1 MSWAALGAAALTALS
16 AGAKIWQQA
25 DTNKQNLN
33 IAREQMAF
41 QERMSDTS
49 HQREAEDLRKAGLNP
64 ILTANGGAGATTPSG
79 ASANMVNPMSGFDPL
94 AIIAVEKGNA
104 DISKTKAET
113 LATLATERNLDEQ
126 NQNLRVQNTV
136 LRAQAQKYLVDMG
149 MTKIQ
154 AAKILSD
161 MSGTVTQTYNHGT
174 GSLAGVFYNIDS
186 KKTATRPVDYPENAM
201 SRLPDD
207 YWTNP
212 NASLSR
218 PGQARKS
225 FRDK

>member
-1 MSWAALGAAALTALS
+1 MWTALAALGGAALTAGVNWYS
-16 AGAKIWQQA
+16 QKKANE
-25 DTNKQNLN
+25 TNVALT
-33 IAREQMAF
+33 RENRDWE
-41 QERMSDTS
+41 ERMSNTAV
-49 HQREAEDLRKAGLNP
+49 QRHADDLQKAGFNRL
-64 ILTANGGAGATTPSG
+64 LAAGGEGASTPSSSP
-79 ASANMVNPMSGFDPL
+79 ARVSAPELTPIDIMGIQK
-94 AIIAVEKGNA
+94 ARA

-113 LATLATERNLDEQ
+113 LATLATKENLGEQ

-149 MTKIQ
+149 YTKIQ

-174 GSLAGVFYNIDS
+174 GSLVGAFYDIQS
-186 KKTATRPVDYPENAM
+186 KKVATRPVDYPENAM

-218 PGQARKS
+218 PEQARKS